1 MKYMN
6 ATLPHTLPED
16 LITEI
21 LMMLPVRS
29 ILRFK
34 CMCKS
39 WFSLISH
46 PEFARSHFALAATP
60 TTRLYLSANDH
71 QVECTD
77 IEASLHDDN
86 SAKVVFNY
94 PLPSPEDKYYN
105 RAIDIVGSCRGFIL
119 LMITSGAL
127 DFIIWNPST
136 GLRKGISYVMDD
148 HAYNFCDD
156 RCGFGYDSST
166 DDYVI
171 VKLKIDGWCTEV
183 HCFSLRTNSWSRI
196 LGTALYYP
204 VDLGHGAFF
213 NGALHWF
220 VRRCN
225 GRRQAVIIS
234 FDVTER
240 GLFEIPLPPD
250 FAVKDQI
257 SVENQIYDLRVM
269 EGCLCLCVA
278 KMGCGTTIWMMKEY
292 KVQSSWTKLI
302 VPIYNQC
309 HPFLPVFYPI
319 CSTKKDEFLGS
330 NHKTLVKLN
339 KKGDLLEHQAR
350 WHYMDCTILVHC
362 GVYRESLLSL
372 PE

>member
-1 MKYMN
+1 MKDMN
-6 ATLPHTLPED
+6 STLPRTLPED

-39 WFSLISH
+39 WFSLISD

-60 TTRLYLSANDH
+60 TTRFFVSADDH
-71 QVECTD
+71 QVKCID

-86 SAKVVFNY
+86 SAKVVFNF
-94 PLPSPEDKYYN
+94 PLPSPEDQYYDCQ
-105 RAIDIVGSCRGFIL
+105 IDMVGSCRGFIL
-119 LMITSGAL
+119 LITRG
-127 DFIIWNPST
+127 DVFGFIIWNPST
-136 GLRKGISYVMDD
+136 GLRKGISYAMDD
-148 HAYNFCDD
+148 PTYDFDLD
-156 RCGFGYDSST
+156 RFGFGYDSST

-171 VKLKIDGWCTEV
+171 VNLSCKWLFRTDV

-196 LGTALYYP
+196 LRTVFYYP
-204 VDLGHGAFF
+204 LLCGHGVFV

-220 VRRCN
+220 VKPFDRR
-225 GRRQAVIIS
+225 RLRAVIIS

-240 GLFEIPLPPD
+240 ELFEIPLPLNFD
-250 FAVKDQI
+250 LKDP
-257 SVENQIYDLRVM
+257 IYDLTVM
-269 EGCLCLCVA
+269 EGCLCLSVA
-278 KMGCGTTIWMMKEY
+278 QVGYGTRIWMMKEY
-292 KVQSSWTKLI
+292 KVQSSWTKLF
-302 VPIYNQC
+302 VPIYNQR
-309 HPFLPVFYPI
+309 HPFFPVFCSI
-319 CSTKKDEFLGS
+319 CLTKKDEFLGS

-339 KKGDLLEHQAR
+339 KKGDLLEHRAR
-350 WHYMDCTILVHC
+350 WHYVDYCSILVRR